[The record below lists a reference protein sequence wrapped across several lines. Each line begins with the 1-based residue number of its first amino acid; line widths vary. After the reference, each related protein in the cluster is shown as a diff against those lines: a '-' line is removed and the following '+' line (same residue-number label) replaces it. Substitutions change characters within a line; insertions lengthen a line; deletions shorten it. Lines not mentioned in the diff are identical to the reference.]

1 MPALSTNSRVDGA
14 SGRHALVKP
23 VFVMVAPNGAR
34 RTKADHPTLPISAA
48 ELASTAI
55 ECHAAGAAAIH
66 LHVRDAHG
74 RHSLDVSKCAEAV
87 KAVSTAVPDLA
98 VQVTTE
104 AASIC
109 TVDDQERLLSTLKP
123 RYASV
128 SIAEI
133 LRDGEN
139 KGIEIIRRA
148 VTSGVAIQF
157 ILYSSEDIRT
167 LSSLRRRLF
176 EDDREPSTLL
186 VAGRYGVVDDA
197 TVDMVDEL
205 YRVLSAEGLAAEGKW
220 MVCAFGRGEMA
231 CLQAAMELGG
241 HARVGFENAI
251 VDANGKLAI
260 SNAERVARVAE
271 MAGIAGRTLMDGRA
285 AASVLG

>member
-1 MPALSTNSRVDGA
+1 M
-14 SGRHALVKP
+14 KP

-48 ELASTAI
+48 ELARTAI

-186 VAGRYGVVDDA
+186 VAGRYGVVDAA
-197 TVDMVDEL
+197 TVDMVDHL
-205 YRVLSAEGLAAEGKW
+205 YRVLRAESLAAEGKW

-271 MAGIAGRTLMDGRA
+271 MARAAGRPLMDGRA
-285 AASVLG
+285 APTILE

>member
-1 MPALSTNSRVDGA
+1 M
-14 SGRHALVKP
+14 KP

-34 RTKADHPTLPISAA
+34 RTRADHPALPISAA
-48 ELASTAI
+48 ELASTAV
-55 ECHAAGAAAIH
+55 ECHAAGAAAMH
-66 LHVRDAHG
+66 LHVRDAHD
-74 RHSLDVSKCAEAV
+74 RHSLDVFRCAEAV
-87 KAVSTAVPDLA
+87 DAVSTAVPGLA
-98 VQVTTE
+98 IQVTTE

-109 TVDDQERLLSTLKP
+109 TVDDQDRLLAELKP

-139 KGIEIIRRA
+139 RGIEIIRRA
-148 VTSGVAIQF
+148 VSSGIAIQY
-157 ILYSSEDIRT
+157 ILYSTEDVRT

-197 TVDMVDEL
+197 TVDMVDEP
-205 YRVLSAEGLAAEGKW
+205 YRVLSAEGLAADGKW

-251 VDANGKLAI
+251 VDADGKLAT
-260 SNAERVARVAE
+260 SNAERVAKVAE
-271 MAGIAGRTLMDGRA
+271 MAEAASRPLMDGRSA
-285 AASVLG
+285 PSVLG

>member
-1 MPALSTNSRVDGA
+1 M
-14 SGRHALVKP
+14 KP
-23 VFVMVAPNGAR
+23 VLVMVAPNGAR

-55 ECHAAGAAAIH
+55 ECHAAGAAAMH

-74 RHSLDVSKCAEAV
+74 RHCLDVSRNAEAV
-87 KAVSTAVPDLA
+87 NAVSTAVPGLA

-109 TVDDQERLLSTLKP
+109 TVDDQERLLADLRP
-123 RYASV
+123 RFASV

-139 KGIEIIRRA
+139 RGIEIVRRA
-148 VTSGVAIQF
+148 VASGIAIQY
-157 ILYSSEDIRT
+157 ILYSAEDIRT
-167 LSSLRRRLF
+167 LSGLRRRLF
-176 EDDREPSTLL
+176 GDDREPSTLL
-186 VAGRYGVVDDA
+186 VAGRYGVVDHA
-197 TVDMVDEL
+197 TVDMVDEP
-205 YRVLSAEGLAAEGKW
+205 YRVLNAEGLAAGGKW

-251 VDANGKLAI
+251 VDADGKLAI
-260 SNAERVARVAE
+260 SNAERVAKVVE
-271 MAGIAGRTLMDGRA
+271 MAKAAGRPLMDGHSSP
-285 AASVLG
+285 SVLG